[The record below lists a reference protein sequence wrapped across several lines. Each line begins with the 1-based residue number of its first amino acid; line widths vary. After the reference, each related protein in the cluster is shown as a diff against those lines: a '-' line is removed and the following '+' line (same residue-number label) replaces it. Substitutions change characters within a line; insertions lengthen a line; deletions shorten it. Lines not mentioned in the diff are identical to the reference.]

1 MMTYE
6 EANAAHEADN
16 AAQAAVNVA
25 AFDDVFAEAAAEK
38 IDVLALQAA
47 WAEIEADLDKSDLA

>member
-1 MMTYE
+1 MTYE

-25 AFDDVFAEAAAEK
+25 AFDDVFAEANAEK